1 MKKWVPK
8 NEWKQM
14 TSEMDDD
21 IGQDD
26 EIDQNTE
33 VMVASDTLMLH
44 QLRLM
49 EWLDR
54 SGRRRPKVDEADD
67 RNSEECGELPPKW
80 ELSKGITPHAWQREC
95 IEAWNEND
103 FRGTV
108 KVVTGGGKT
117 ILALSMAEQLQNEC
131 DAELRVAIVVPTIVL
146 MHQWRD
152 VLLER
157 GNLPADA
164 IGLLGGGY
172 DDGLTGKHRILIAVL
187 PSAARKLANLV
198 EEVSVGEHLLL
209 IVDECHRS
217 GARGMSAVLKTACKY
232 SLGLSA
238 TPEREDDADSGYN
251 DSTVG
256 KALGKIVFELNL
268 VDAIREG
275 LVPKFTINHYGLP
288 LAPEER
294 NTYEKYSRSIKDAKS
309 QLAQAHGVALTNRD
323 LFTWARHVAQGGQ
336 GELTSLANRFITDS
350 SRRRELLNRIQA
362 RHAAVEDLLAKEFA
376 VNPNARVILFHENID
391 EVMTLFLSLKARGLP
406 AIAEHSELPASIRE
420 TGLELFRN
428 GTAQIIVSAKSL
440 IEGFNVPAV
449 DVAIIVAS
457 SGSVRQRIQSL
468 GRVLRRHRGPD
479 GEEMSSCIHVLYAAD
494 TSDEMLYGRHDWDAT
509 TGIDQNRYYRWDP
522 AGTEELQDGPP
533 RTPLPTEAQVVPDSL
548 EAGGVYPGKYEGAEY
563 SCDTKQN
570 IKNSA
575 GEFVQHAGEL
585 VDQVVAVKGNA
596 GKFKVTPKNLYVLVR
611 IPIPG
616 QDDWGTR
623 FVTRLTESL
632 ELQVGGGAGEAATD
646 AQIDAWALEAA
657 SGSDYPFTEAEP
669 VTALKFKQRGGGKI
683 AKRVSN
689 GEVYARNSSHAED
702 VARGRDAEEAIA
714 AILAIKAAGKQVT
727 KLELNARNDLLI
739 RESGKLKFI
748 CRLSVGFEFPR

>member
-1 MKKWVPK
+1 
-8 NEWKQM
+8 
-14 TSEMDDD
+14 DDD

-26 EIDQNTE
+26 EIEQNTE

-54 SGRRRPKVDEADD
+54 SGRRRSKVDEADD
-67 RNSEECGELPPKW
+67 RNSEEFGELPPKW
-80 ELSKGITPHAWQREC
+80 QLSKGITPHDWQREC
-95 IEAWNEND
+95 IEAWIEND

-117 ILALSMAEQLQNEC
+117 ILALSMAEELQNEY

-152 VLLER
+152 VLLEK

-164 IGLLGGGY
+164 IGRLGGGY

-187 PSAARKLANLV
+187 PTAALNLGRLV
-198 EEVSVGEHLLL
+198 EEASVGEHLLL

-217 GARGMSAVLKTACKY
+217 GAAGMSAVLETDCKY

-238 TPEREDDADSGYN
+238 TPEREDDVDSGYN

-256 KALGKIVFELNL
+256 QALGKIVFEFNL

-288 LAPEER
+288 LTPEER
-294 NTYEKYSRSIKDAKS
+294 NTYEKYSRSIKDARSK
-309 QLAQAHGVALTNRD
+309 LAPAHRSSGTRRD
-323 LFTWARHVAQGGQ
+323 LFMWVRHIAQGGQ
-336 GELTSLANRFITDS
+336 GDLSSLANRFITDS
-350 SRRRELLNRIQA
+350 SRRRELLNRIKA
-362 RHAAVEDLLAKEFA
+362 RHAAVEVLLEREFK
-376 VNPNARVILFHENID
+376 VNPDARVILFHESID
-391 EVMTLFLSLKARGLP
+391 EVMSLFLSLKSRGFP
-406 AIAEHSELPASIRE
+406 AIAEHSGLPASIRE

-479 GEEMSSCIHVLYAAD
+479 GEEKTSCIHVLYAAD
-494 TSDEMLYGRHDWDAT
+494 TSEEMLYGKHDWDAT

-522 AGTEELQDGPP
+522 GGTAELQDGPP

-548 EAGGVYPGKYEGAEY
+548 EAGSVYPGKYEGAEY

-575 GEFVQHAGEL
+575 GEFIQHAGEL
-585 VDQVVAVKGNA
+585 VEQVVAVKGNA
-596 GKFKVTPKNLYVLVR
+596 GKFKVTPRNLYVLVR

-616 QDDWGTR
+616 QDDWETR

-632 ELQVGGGAGEAATD
+632 ELQVSGSACEATTD
-646 AQIDAWALEAA
+646 AEIDAWALEAA
-657 SGSDYPFTEAEP
+657 SGSDYPFTEAKP
-669 VTALKFKQRGGGKI
+669 VTALKFRQRGGGKI

-689 GEVYARNSSHAED
+689 GEVYAQDSGHADD
-702 VARGRDAEEAIA
+702 VGRGKDAELAIA
-714 AILAIKAAGKQVT
+714 AILSISAAGKQVT
-727 KLELNARNDLLI
+727 KLELNARNDLLF